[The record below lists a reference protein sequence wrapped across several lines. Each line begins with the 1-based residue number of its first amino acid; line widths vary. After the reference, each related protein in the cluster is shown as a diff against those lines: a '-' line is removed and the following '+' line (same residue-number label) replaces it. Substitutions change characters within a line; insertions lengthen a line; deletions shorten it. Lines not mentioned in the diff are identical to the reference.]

1 MTMREKFESTVGKAL
16 EGGSEKY
23 RRKLAEQHKHPVRT
37 RLQLL
42 LDPDSFVENGLLAR
56 NADAD
61 LVTDAIVTGS
71 GTIADRPVCV
81 IANDPTIKAGAWG
94 RQTIR
99 KITRQQEMAE
109 AAQCP
114 LIYLVDSAGARL
126 NEQFQIFIDRQHA
139 GRIFW
144 NQSRLSGQIPQICIL
159 FGPSPAGAAYIPAFC
174 DLVIMVEG
182 HASAF
187 LGSPRMVKM
196 ATGEEATAES
206 MGGARMHCTVSGLG
220 DYLAVDEADAL
231 QTAARYLSYL
241 PQNWRAASAAADV
254 HQPAPGEDLWGVI
267 PASHTR
273 AYDMRKVITG
283 VFDEGSLAEVKQ
295 LFAPELIC
303 TFARIDGHAVGVVA
317 NQPIQKA
324 GTLNGDSSDKG
335 AHFVQLCDAYGL
347 PLIFLCDT
355 PGFMVGTEV
364 ERTGIIR
371 RGAKYLATIAACSV
385 PRICVVIRKAYGAGY
400 FAMSGGGFQPDAILA
415 LPHAR
420 MGIMGPE
427 AAINAIHFNRLEAI
441 ADESTK
447 AAEVQRLRDEY
458 TEDLNVYRAA
468 SEFFVDSV
476 VAPTSLRHELVS
488 RLRLLRTKARNDVKR
503 HHPVIRG

>member
-1 MTMREKFESTVGKAL
+1 VTTRETFDAAVTRAL
-16 EGGSEKY
+16 QGGAEKSQQ
-23 RRKLAEQHKHPVRT
+23 KLAQQKKHPVRV
-37 RLQLL
+37 RLQIL
-42 LDPDSFVENGLLAR
+42 LDEDSFVENGLLAR
-56 NADAD
+56 HGDND
-61 LVTDAIVTGS
+61 LVTDAVVTGS
-71 GTIADRPVCV
+71 GTIGGRPVCV

-99 KITRQQEMAE
+99 KITRQQELAE
-109 AAQCP
+109 TAQCP

-196 ATGEEATAES
+196 ATGEDVTAED
-206 MGGARMHCTVSGLG
+206 MGGARMHCTISGLG
-220 DYLAVDEADAL
+220 DYLAVDEHDAL
-231 QTAARYLSYL
+231 QAATQYLSYL
-241 PQNWRAASAAADV
+241 PQNWRVTPSPREPSLPLEDI
-254 HQPAPGEDLWGVI
+254 DLWDVI
-267 PASHTR
+267 PSSQSR
-273 AYDMRKVITG
+273 AYDIRKVIDG
-283 VFDEGSLAEVKQ
+283 VFDAGSIVEVKR

-303 TFARIDGHAVGVVA
+303 AFARIEGYPLGLVA
-317 NQPIQKA
+317 NQPSQKA
-324 GTLNGDSSDKG
+324 GTLNSDSSDKG

-355 PGFMVGTEV
+355 PGFMVGTDAEKA
-364 ERTGIIR
+364 GIIR
-371 RGAKYLATIAACSV
+371 HGAKYLAAIAACSV
-385 PRICVVIRKAYGAGY
+385 SRICVVVRKAYGAGY
-400 FAMSGGGFQPDAILA
+400 FAMSGGGFQPDAL
-415 LPHAR
+415 LVFPHAR

-427 AAINAIHFNRLEAI
+427 AAVNAVHFNRLEAI
-441 ADESTK
+441 ADQSEKT
-447 AAEVQRLRDEY
+447 AETRRLRDEY
-458 TEDLNVYRAA
+458 MEDLDVYRAA

-476 VAPTSLRHELVS
+476 VAPNALRSELS
-488 RLRLLRTKARNDVKR
+488 RRLSLLRTKKRRDVER